1 MARTRKARKA
11 TTGRGSPEAI
21 EKRRVAR
28 KLNDLLT
35 GGSKTT
41 SKLDGRTEKRRQ
53 RLVKELKD
61 GKRGKPLKPIQ
72 VLLHANELLEI
83 GETFGSLK
91 RQGVKPRKIEMTPEV
106 EEYVAKTQEVYNFQA
121 SAWRLLGITLSTTLP
136 SKTKAKRGKKGARAS
151 G

>member
-72 VLLHANELLEI
+72 VLLHANELFEI

-91 RQGVKPRKIEMTPEV
+91 RQGVKPRKIDASAEV
-106 EEYVAKTQEVYNFQA
+106 AEYVSKTQEVYNFHP
-121 SAWRLLGITLSTTLP
+121 SAWRLLGITLSAAAP
-136 SKTKAKRGKKGARAS
+136 AKAKTKRTRKGSRSA